1 MDAVHQT
8 VTVQIAI
15 QERVRPPAGPA
26 QWWDVPPIVNVP
38 IIVPRGG
45 GFSMT
50 LPLKKGDNGLLVFC
64 DTCFDNWWVNG
75 QTNAP
80 PAQNTPALPVCPS
93 GSQRQNEIRRHYV
106 HDCGLIPGMWSQK
119 DLLTAYS
126 TGSLQIRSDDGLT
139 VIDVSAA
146 GVVITGAAV
155 SLLGGLNGVT
165 ATQNGIAINVST
177 VDPSN
182 AGMATLNVDGLIAA
196 ITNASTCSQLS
207 AALTTAETTI
217 TAAQV
222 QLAAGIAAVA
232 PLATVPHDLPSV
244 ITWATAMVST
254 YTAPYANLLAQQAA
268 TVTKLADAVSAAAAR
283 ASTLGCS

>member
-1 MDAVHQT
+1 MNPPTFGLTPAQINQAAPAQWRQIIRQALADTRCATPAFLVEDMDAVHQT

-38 IIVPRGG
+38 IVVPRGG

-50 LPLKKGDNGLLVFC
+50 LPLKKDDNGLLVFC

-75 QTNAP
+75 QTQAP
-80 PAQNTPALPVCPS
+80 PAYTNATTQKVS

-106 HDCGLIPGMWSQK
+106 HDCGFIPGMWSQK

-155 SLLGGLNGVT
+155 SLTNGAGVT
-165 ATQNGIAINVST
+165 VGTA
-177 VDPSN
+177 
-182 AGMATLNVDGLIAA
+182 AGEFNLEAA
-196 ITNASTCSQLS
+196 
-207 AALTTAETTI
+207 TI
-217 TAAQV
+217 TAGNGGTTQPLMTSAWQTWFTTYV
-222 QLAAGIAAVA
+222 LPHISTGVIPAAPGTT
-232 PLATVPHDLPSV
+232 TVL
-244 ITWATAMVST
+244 
-254 YTAPYANLLAQQAA
+254 QGQ
-268 TVTKLADAVSAAAAR
+268 
-283 ASTLGCS
+283 